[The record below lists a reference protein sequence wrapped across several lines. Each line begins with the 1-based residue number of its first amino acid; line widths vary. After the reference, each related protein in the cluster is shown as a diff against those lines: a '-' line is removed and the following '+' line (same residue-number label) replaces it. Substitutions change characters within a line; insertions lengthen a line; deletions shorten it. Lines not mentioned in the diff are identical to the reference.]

1 MHEMQYHERLW
12 PRKQITVVPNQIVQ
26 KKKIVYQ
33 IKAMNKKRHFKKKL
47 QHNSTKKKKKKNFL
61 RKK

>member
-26 KKKIVYQ
+26 KKKNCLS
-33 IKAMNKKRHFKKKL
+33 NKSKEEKEAV
-47 QHNSTKKKKKKNFL
+47 
-61 RKK
+61 